1 MAKQKIYELAK
12 ELNKSNKEVM
22 EVLSKHGI
30 EVKSHL
36 NAIEEDQA
44 ALVKK
49 AFAPKAEA
57 PKVEAPK
64 AEEAKAIFPKTVL
77 AKENLRIIL

>member
-22 EVLSKHGI
+22 EVLSKNGI

-49 AFAPKAEA
+49 AFAPK
-57 PKVEAPK
+57 VEAPK
-64 AEEAKAIFPKTVL
+64 AEVPKTDE
-77 AKENLRIIL
+77 ARA